1 MVEKLRTEANVDE
14 GVTSGLVCEVVD
26 VELNASVKLRDRPD
40 ADDGASDDELPETDT
55 RDD

>member
-1 MVEKLRTEANVDE
+1 MEKLRTEANVDE

-26 VELNASVKLRDRPD
+26 VELNASVKRRDRPD